1 MRTGP
6 RFLIWIFFIYSS
18 ETVAKYRRAI
28 QGVSQSPN
36 PRDETMFCDVGAGT
50 DARNIITK
58 AQTGGQCIKM
68 EMNDR
73 IK

>member
-1 MRTGP
+1 MWPGAAVLFREYLQT
-6 RFLIWIFFIYSS
+6 L
-18 ETVAKYRRAI
+18 
-28 QGVSQSPN
+28 N
-36 PRDETMFCDVGAGT
+36 PFNETMFSHVGAGT

-58 AQTGGQCIKM
+58 AQSGGQSIKM